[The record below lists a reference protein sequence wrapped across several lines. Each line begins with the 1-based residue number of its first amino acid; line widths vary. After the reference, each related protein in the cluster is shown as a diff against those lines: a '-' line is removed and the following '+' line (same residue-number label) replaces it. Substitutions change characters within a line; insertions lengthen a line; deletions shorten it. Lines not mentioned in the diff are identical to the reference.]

1 MLLIHVPFVVAILQP
16 SVETFQEEFIDTA
29 VTKTCN
35 HVTNLHEAISESKY
49 VNSFKSTFLPITV
62 AASS

>member
-1 MLLIHVPFVVAILQP
+1 MLLILVPFVVAILQP
-16 SVETFQEEFIDTA
+16 SVEIFQEEII

-62 AASS
+62 ATSS